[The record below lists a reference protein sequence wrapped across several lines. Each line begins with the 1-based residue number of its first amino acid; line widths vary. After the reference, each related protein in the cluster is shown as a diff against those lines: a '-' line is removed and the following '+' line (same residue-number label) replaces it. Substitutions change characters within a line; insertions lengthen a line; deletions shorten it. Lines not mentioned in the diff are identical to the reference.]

1 MPAVRIAFERLL
13 HHECQA
19 IKTPAHVGVAGRQP
33 HSRAARDRDHRRRL
47 PFESAFISAATVAA
61 STAPVI
67 RIRPPVGNSISIT
80 PVVSGAGGGDSTP
93 GSDKTATGGNAD
105 GDAGRPSTCPPR
117 KNITL

>member
-33 HSRAARDRDHRRRL
+33 DPRAARDRDHRRRL
-47 PFESAFISAATVAA
+47 PFESAFISADTVDA

-67 RIRPPVGNSISIT
+67 RIRPPPANSISIT
-80 PVVSGAGGGDSTP
+80 PAVSGIGGATPGSRNTATGENAGGG
-93 GSDKTATGGNAD
+93 
-105 GDAGRPSTCPPR
+105 AGRHNSCR
-117 KNITL
+117 QRNNWLV